1 MKNTWLLRL
10 SIVINFLLI
19 IPVNNA
25 QNPSVSFLD
34 DVMEDISVNN
44 NEEEELNWENV
55 IEELSERIQQ
65 PVNLN
70 SATKEQLEQFPF
82 LNDIQIENLLAY
94 VYINGQM
101 QTIYEL
107 QLVEE
112 MDWETI
118 HYLLP
123 FVCVQPV
130 HKREAYPSLKSIFK
144 YGKHELLTR
153 MDIPFYTR
161 KGYEQTYLGPPVYH
175 SLRYGFRYKE
185 HIYAGMTGEKD
196 AGEPFGALHNKQGYD
211 YYSYYLFI
219 SRLGR
224 LKTLALGNYRL
235 SFGQGLVISTDFLMG
250 KGASFSSFTF
260 RSGGIRKHSSTDEY
274 NYFRGIAA
282 AVNLNKY
289 FVLSGFYSY
298 RRMDGVVQEGEITS
312 IYKTGLHRSRK
323 EADKKNVFTM
333 QLAGGNITY
342 TDNHLKLGLTGIY
355 YFFNHPFE
363 PDLRE
368 YSKYNM
374 HGNRFYNAGLEYGYR
389 WHRFSFQGETAIGK
403 KGFATLNKIRYS
415 SMQGAHLSLIY
426 RYYAHD
432 YWAMFARSFGE
443 SSSVQNENG
452 WCLSG
457 EITPSRYW
465 KLFASI
471 DLFSFPWWKYRI
483 SKPSQGVDGLL
494 QVTFA
499 PHENLTMYLNYR
511 YKRKERDVSGT
522 NGKITLPVYH
532 HRLRYRLNYSPGE
545 LFSFRTTAD
554 YNHFHSLG
562 KLPGQGYQLTQVI
575 TCRPLH
581 FPLKTELQ
589 GSYFHTDD
597 YDTRVYIAEKGLL
610 YTFYTSSF
618 QGEGVRVAINLRYDL
633 NTHWMV
639 IAKFGQTIYMNR
651 SEIGS
656 GYDLIASN
664 KKADLQMQLRLKF

>member
-1 MKNTWLLRL
+1 
-10 SIVINFLLI
+10 
-19 IPVNNA
+19 
-25 QNPSVSFLD
+25 
-34 DVMEDISVNN
+34 
-44 NEEEELNWENV
+44 
-55 IEELSERIQQ
+55 
-65 PVNLN
+65 
-70 SATKEQLEQFPF
+70 
-82 LNDIQIENLLAY
+82 
-94 VYINGQM
+94 
-101 QTIYEL
+101 
-107 QLVEE
+107 
-112 MDWETI
+112 
-118 HYLLP
+118 
-123 FVCVQPV
+123 
-130 HKREAYPSLKSIFK
+130 
-144 YGKHELLTR
+144 
-153 MDIPFYTR
+153 
-161 KGYEQTYLGPPVYH
+161 
-175 SLRYGFRYKE
+175 
-185 HIYAGMTGEKD
+185 MTGEKD

-298 RRMDGVVQEGEITS
+298 RHMDGVVQEGEITS

-342 TDNHLKLGLTGIY
+342 TNNHLKLGLTGIY

-415 SMQGAHLSLIY
+415 PMQGAHLSLIY

-610 YTFYTSSF
+610 YTFYTPSF

-639 IAKFGQTIYMNR
+639 IAKFGQTIYRNR

>member
-1 MKNTWLLRL
+1 
-10 SIVINFLLI
+10 
-19 IPVNNA
+19 
-25 QNPSVSFLD
+25 
-34 DVMEDISVNN
+34 
-44 NEEEELNWENV
+44 
-55 IEELSERIQQ
+55 
-65 PVNLN
+65 
-70 SATKEQLEQFPF
+70 
-82 LNDIQIENLLAY
+82 
-94 VYINGQM
+94 
-101 QTIYEL
+101 
-107 QLVEE
+107 
-112 MDWETI
+112 
-118 HYLLP
+118 
-123 FVCVQPV
+123 
-130 HKREAYPSLKSIFK
+130 
-144 YGKHELLTR
+144 
-153 MDIPFYTR
+153 
-161 KGYEQTYLGPPVYH
+161 
-175 SLRYGFRYKE
+175 
-185 HIYAGMTGEKD
+185 
-196 AGEPFGALHNKQGYD
+196 
-211 YYSYYLFI
+211 
-219 SRLGR
+219 
-224 LKTLALGNYRL
+224 
-235 SFGQGLVISTDFLMG
+235 
-250 KGASFSSFTF
+250 
-260 RSGGIRKHSSTDEY
+260 
-274 NYFRGIAA
+274 
-282 AVNLNKY
+282 
-289 FVLSGFYSY
+289 
-298 RRMDGVVQEGEITS
+298 
-312 IYKTGLHRSRK
+312 
-323 EADKKNVFTM
+323 
-333 QLAGGNITY
+333 
-342 TDNHLKLGLTGIY
+342 
-355 YFFNHPFE
+355 
-363 PDLRE
+363 
-368 YSKYNM
+368 M

-415 SMQGAHLSLIY
+415 PMQGAHLSLIY

-432 YWAMFARSFGE
+432 YWAMFAHSFGE

-589 GSYFHTDD
+589 GSYFYTDD

-610 YTFYTSSF
+610 YTFYTPSF